1 MNDPRPLTLWQ
12 RWRTSVML
20 GSAAM
25 GALVVY
31 MIATAS
37 DGRTDPAPATTVA
50 MVGLCE
56 SLRDPQYDNLDVGDW
71 ERLTDWPDWKIR
83 RYVAERCPEQ
93 LDRFL

>member
-20 GSAAM
+20 GSATM

-31 MIATAS
+31 MIATVN
-37 DGRTDPAPATTVA
+37 DGRTDPAPVTTVEKIT
-50 MVGLCE
+50 LCE
-56 SLRDPQYDNLDVGDW
+56 ALRDPSNDNFSTGTW
-71 ERLTDWPDWKIR
+71 ERLTDWPEWKIR
-83 RYVAERCPEQ
+83 RHVAEWCPEQ